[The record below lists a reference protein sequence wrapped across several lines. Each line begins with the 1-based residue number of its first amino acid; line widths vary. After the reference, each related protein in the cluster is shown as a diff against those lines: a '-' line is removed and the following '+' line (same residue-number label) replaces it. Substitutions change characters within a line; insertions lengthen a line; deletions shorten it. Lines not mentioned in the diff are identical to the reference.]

1 MFEHCLAPGRRA
13 RKRCLAQRLTSS
25 PIRRSCFSLFQLER
39 PSCRRSADLQPRPP
53 PGRAYRPRPRP
64 LLRPPAEGRSVRA
77 RPRSRPGS
85 ASGARSVW
93 LVPPC
98 CCGCEKAVAEAQ
110 PVETLQRPRRCPPPA
125 RAGRLEGWRR
135 PCRDGPRHVL
145 QPGKEAHPHPPAP
158 STPGVRRSWRRGR
171 PRPRRRG
178 CHPLRRRRPA
188 GGWGRRAWPE
198 EGGPDGGRGRQRE
211 ARGAGAPRRGPART
225 LGAGEAGSGRGGFSG
240 PGGEGPTGTRAV
252 RRSPVASGEMPA
264 DFQEVSV
271 RPSPRPAPWASSV
284 AGGRRLGAAEPPGR
298 AQRARDL
305 WEGGV
310 AARLWSRASS

>member
-1 MFEHCLAPGRRA
+1 MLPRNELDGNLILLDNRRN
-13 RKRCLAQRLTSS
+13 RF
-25 PIRRSCFSLFQLER
+25 CFSLFQLER

-145 QPGKEAHPHPPAP
+145 QPDFLVKP
-158 STPGVRRSWRRGR
+158 SNRKSSSDK
-171 PRPRRRG
+171 
-178 CHPLRRRRPA
+178 LY
-188 GGWGRRAWPE
+188 
-198 EGGPDGGRGRQRE
+198 
-211 ARGAGAPRRGPART
+211 
-225 LGAGEAGSGRGGFSG
+225 L
-240 PGGEGPTGTRAV
+240 
-252 RRSPVASGEMPA
+252 
-264 DFQEVSV
+264 FQ
-271 RPSPRPAPWASSV
+271 A
-284 AGGRRLGAAEPPGR
+284 
-298 AQRARDL
+298 
-305 WEGGV
+305 
-310 AARLWSRASS
+310 